1 MIVAIGVDAIEV
13 ARIRGLLTRSG
24 QRFVQRVFCP
34 QEANYCLARH
44 DPAESLAARFAAKE
58 AAMKCLGTGWA
69 DGTGFRQIE
78 VRRLPSGDTE
88 LLVTGAAAARAAA
101 LGITRWH
108 VSLTH
113 TAITATAFVVA
124 ER

>member
-13 ARIRGLLTRSG
+13 ARIRGLLERSG
-24 QRFVQRVFCP
+24 ARFVQRVFGE
-34 QEANYCLARH
+34 QEAAYCLQRH

-69 DGTGFRQIE
+69 DGTGFRQFE
-78 VRRLPSGDTE
+78 VVRAASGDPQ
-88 LLVTGAAAARAAA
+88 LLVTGEAARRAAA
-101 LGITRWH
+101 LGIRRWH